1 MLSTTTPAFAVTTP
15 PTARVEAISTAPSIS
30 TTSKLDVPST
40 SISPDMSSAVPIR
53 VCEKVTCPLE
63 AIVIAS
69 TSEADPIVLPSPIIK
84 SSVSV
89 TIPVTPNVPP
99 IVMSSVT
106 VRSSEIVKS
115 STVVVPPRFRLV
127 KASTIAAPEP
137 APSEYTAFT

>member
-1 MLSTTTPAFAVTTP
+1 MAAEEDVIAPSTCK
-15 PTARVEAISTAPSIS
+15 VEAISTAPSIS

-69 TSEADPIVLPSPIIK
+69 TSEADPMVLPSPIIR
-84 SSVSV
+84 SSVKV

-99 IVMSSVT
+99 IVALPLPLKT
-106 VRSSEIVKS
+106 
-115 STVVVPPRFRLV
+115 STVVVPAKFKSV